1 MKIYV
6 SNINESWIVDRIKE
20 EWISNNKDI
29 TTNKIKD
36 ADIVWIIS
44 PWLWKKIS
52 KKHLRNKIV
61 VCSIYHF
68 DNSDKELQD
77 FIKRDKYV
85 DFYHVI
91 SENTKAQI
99 SSLTDK
105 NIQSIPFWVNNDIFF
120 NIDDKKNLREKYNI
134 RNDAYLIGSFQRD
147 TEGKDLTSP
156 KLIKGPDRFVEIVK
170 NLYKN
175 DKNLQVLLTGKRRGY
190 LINKFKELNIKY
202 IYFEMTDFKTLNELY
217 NCLDLYIVTSRIE
230 GGPQAILECGI
241 TKTPIISTDVGV
253 APEVLPAK
261 SIFDMTNYL
270 NAEPDTEYVYSQ
282 SKRFIVKSG
291 QEMFRKMFKDIVN
304 F

>member
-91 SENTKAQI
+91 S
-99 SSLTDK
+99 
-105 NIQSIPFWVNNDIFF
+105 
-120 NIDDKKNLREKYNI
+120 
-134 RNDAYLIGSFQRD
+134 
-147 TEGKDLTSP
+147 
-156 KLIKGPDRFVEIVK
+156 
-170 NLYKN
+170 
-175 DKNLQVLLTGKRRGY
+175 
-190 LINKFKELNIKY
+190 
-202 IYFEMTDFKTLNELY
+202 
-217 NCLDLYIVTSRIE
+217 
-230 GGPQAILECGI
+230 
-241 TKTPIISTDVGV
+241 
-253 APEVLPAK
+253 
-261 SIFDMTNYL
+261 
-270 NAEPDTEYVYSQ
+270 
-282 SKRFIVKSG
+282 
-291 QEMFRKMFKDIVN
+291 
-304 F
+304 